1 MDRQL
6 YVWINFDQVGVL
18 AESNGLWT
26 FTYSQGWIDH
36 RGAYA
41 VSPSLP
47 LRVEPYI
54 DGASIRPVQ
63 WFFDNLLPE
72 EGQRQLIASSAGV
85 GVEDAFGM
93 LQHFGAESAGSIT
106 LLPPDQV
113 PEPGEVRLLPFNVLA
128 SRIREMPQ
136 IPLAEQS
143 LKRMSL
149 AGAQHKVALRFERDQ
164 FWEPRGN
171 EPSTHILK
179 PDHPSEDFAH
189 SVINEWFVMTLARKV
204 GLPVPAVARKYIPMP
219 VYLVERFDR
228 AFTPLGW
235 TRLHCLDACQVLDLD
250 RTAKYHAGKVERL
263 RDLSGMCRIPARTR
277 LQLFQWLT
285 FNVLV
290 GNTDAHLKNIS
301 FLMSPKGLE
310 LAPFYDLLSTAV
322 WTTKAFGK
330 DHWPSAVTMAWPIAD
345 EDRLERMS
353 LDLLVAAA
361 GILAIKPATA
371 RTLVIQLATAVRKG
385 AQELLDQVQ
394 RENEAIA
401 QLQPEVR
408 QAFPGEM
415 RALRSIVSIVID
427 EMSRRLLP

>member
-18 AESNGLWT
+18 AERNGLWT
-26 FTYSQGWIDH
+26 FTYTQAWLDK
-36 RGAYA
+36 RDAYA
-41 VSPSLP
+41 ISPSLP
-47 LRVEPYI
+47 LRAEPYV
-54 DGASIRPVQ
+54 DGASDRPVQ

-106 LLPPDQV
+106 LLPPDLV
-113 PEPGEVRLLPFNVLA
+113 PEPGELRALSFDA
-128 SRIREMPQ
+128 MAERIQKMPQ

-143 LKRMSL
+143 FKRMSL
-149 AGAQHKVALRFERDQ
+149 AGAQHKVALRVEEGGFL
-164 FWEPRGN
+164 EPGGN

-179 PDHPSEDFAH
+179 PDHPSGDFAH

-204 GLPVPAVARKYIPMP
+204 GLPVPAVTRKYIPMP

-228 AFTPLGW
+228 ALTTTGW
-235 TRLHCLDACQVLDLD
+235 TRLHCLDACQVLNLD
-250 RTAKYHAGKVERL
+250 RSTKYHAGNVERL
-263 RDLSGMCRIPARTR
+263 RELSAMCRIPARAR

-290 GNTDAHLKNIS
+290 GNTDAHLKNLS
-301 FLMSPKGLE
+301 FLMSPRGLE

-322 WTTKAFGK
+322 WTTKAFDK
-330 DHWPSAVTMAWPIAD
+330 DHWPGAVTMAWPIAG

-353 LDLLVAAA
+353 LDLLVEAA

-371 RTLVIQLATAVRKG
+371 RAQVVQLATAVRKG
-385 AQELLDQVQ
+385 AKELIDQVQ
-394 RENEAIA
+394 RENEEIA
-401 QLQPEVR
+401 RLQPEVR

-415 RALRSIVSIVID
+415 RALRCIDSIIIT
-427 EMSRRLLP
+427 EMSGKMLR

>member
-1 MDRQL
+1 MNRQL

-26 FTYSQGWIDH
+26 FIYTQDWLSNRD
-36 RGAYA
+36 AYA
-41 VSPSLP
+41 ISPSLP
-47 LRVEPYI
+47 LEAEPYV
-54 DGASIRPVQ
+54 DGASERPVQ

-72 EGQRQLIASSAGV
+72 EGQRLLIASSAGV

-113 PEPGEVRLLPFNVLA
+113 PAQGELRALSFNA
-128 SRIREMPQ
+128 MAERIREMPH

-149 AGAQHKVALRFERDQ
+149 AGAQHKVALRFEDDQ
-164 FWEPRGN
+164 FREPGGN

-189 SVINEWFVMTLARKV
+189 SVINEWFVMSLARKV
-204 GLPVPAVARKYIPMP
+204 GLPVPAVTRKYIPMP

-228 AFTPLGW
+228 TLTATGW
-235 TRLHCLDACQVLDLD
+235 TRLHCVDACQALNLD
-250 RTAKYHAGKVERL
+250 RSTKYHAGSVERL
-263 RDLSGMCRIPARTR
+263 RELSAMCRIPARAR

-285 FNVLV
+285 FNVLL
-290 GNTDAHLKNIS
+290 GNTDAHLKNLS
-301 FLMSPKGLE
+301 FLMSPRGLE

-330 DHWPSAVTMAWPIAD
+330 DHWPGAVTMAWPIAG

-353 LDLLVAAA
+353 PELLVEAA
-361 GILAIKPATA
+361 GILAIKPTTA
-371 RTLVIQLATAVRKG
+371 RTLVNQLVTAVWKG
-385 AQELLDQVQ
+385 APELIDQVQ
-394 RENEAIA
+394 RENEEIA
-401 QLQPEVR
+401 KLQPEVR
-408 QAFPGEM
+408 QTFPGEM
-415 RALRSIVSIVID
+415 RALRSIVSIIID
-427 EMSRRLLP
+427 EMSRKLLP